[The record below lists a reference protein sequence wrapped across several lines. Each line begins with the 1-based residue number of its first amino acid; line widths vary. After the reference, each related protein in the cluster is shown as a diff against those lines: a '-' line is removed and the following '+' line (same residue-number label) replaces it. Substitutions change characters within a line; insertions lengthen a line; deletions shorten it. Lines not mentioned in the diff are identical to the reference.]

1 MDFGFPSFDDFV
13 VSGSTQAA
21 SQAIDSNDQ
30 KAQQFKLVR
39 EERPSGAWRTT
50 STYMP
55 AGTVDFSVPK
65 TMLLSQAATL
75 WTPADSM
82 VDGDACQPGKM
93 LNYPSLRPEVAPF
106 PSKNYGLAQRT
117 PLNST
122 GFLHYQSLP
131 SAYPTSYGSGSLNVT
146 GPSIVARGPF
156 TLSQRMELEYQ
167 ALIFKYLSANVPV
180 PPALLLPLKIKPIDT
195 YPYGSP
201 CGFYRPASMGWSSTL
216 DVSCMG
222 SPADTEPGR
231 CRRTD
236 GKKWRCSRDVV
247 GDQKY
252 CERHL
257 NRGRHRSRKHVEGQT
272 VPSTTQQTAN
282 SEVVPAATSI
292 SALLISHGNAT
303 DKHVN
308 GIIKQQSKISEAV
321 TAVNLKSD
329 ESPFTVLKPVEEESS
344 LEFGHISSESFIS
357 YSKRRR
363 SVKSSDCEPFLS
375 FNEQESEDEHPL
387 RQFIEDWPEDQCSR
401 STISWPQ
408 ELKSDWTQLSM
419 STPTQEKIAFSP
431 LSSSREFDPCTNGFN
446 E

>member
-131 SAYPTSYGSGSLNVT
+131 SAYPTSGCKFEFHLWFCRILIYLLFFFESWKCFNFVFAGYGSGSLNVT

-180 PPALLLPLKIKPIDT
+180 PPALLMPLKIKPIDT

-201 CGFYRPASMGWSSTL
+201 CGFYRPASSKLQASHSHLSLQDFGYFLLLLLFAT
-216 DVSCMG
+216 CMQWG
-222 SPADTEPGR
+222 G
-231 CRRTD
+231 
-236 GKKWRCSRDVV
+236 V
-247 GDQKY
+247 
-252 CERHL
+252 
-257 NRGRHRSRKHVEGQT
+257 
-272 VPSTTQQTAN
+272 VPS
-282 SEVVPAATSI
+282 
-292 SALLISHGNAT
+292 
-303 DKHVN
+303 
-308 GIIKQQSKISEAV
+308 
-321 TAVNLKSD
+321 
-329 ESPFTVLKPVEEESS
+329 
-344 LEFGHISSESFIS
+344 
-357 YSKRRR
+357 
-363 SVKSSDCEPFLS
+363 
-375 FNEQESEDEHPL
+375 
-387 RQFIEDWPEDQCSR
+387 
-401 STISWPQ
+401 
-408 ELKSDWTQLSM
+408 M
-419 STPTQEKIAFSP
+419 
-431 LSSSREFDPCTNGFN
+431 
-446 E
+446 